1 MVAPRKIVKDFILSP
16 TWDEQQ
22 ASRVEAF
29 FRNIVDAQNVVHR
42 GTYTGTGR
50 AQTIPVPD
58 LPNPPKAIHVQHPD
72 GTITSAIDVAP
83 TFNVSAWNQ
92 KGFTVPAGS
101 AVNVAGKVYTYVLH
115 A

>member
-1 MVAPRKIVKDFILSP
+1 MGPPRKIVKDFILGP
-16 TWDEQQ
+16 EWDEAQ

-29 FRNIVDAQNVVHR
+29 FRNIVDAQNVVHKA
-42 GTYTGTGR
+42 TYKGTGR
-50 AQTIPVPD
+50 VQTITVPD

-72 GTITSAIDVAP
+72 GTVTTAVDVAP

-92 KGFTVPAGS
+92 KGFTLPAGS
-101 AVNVAGKVYTYVLH
+101 AVNVAGQTYTYVLH